1 MFTMLNRIIWLNALV
16 LFTILSP
23 NPSKAD
29 MASEIDHLIE
39 YIESSDC
46 TFIRNEKVHDNQNAS
61 DHIQKKY
68 AHTKRWIKS
77 TEDFIKYAA
86 TESSMSGRPYYV
98 KCDGIRIPT
107 AQWLTEELARF
118 RNKTQ

>member
-1 MFTMLNRIIWLNALV
+1 MI
-16 LFTILSP
+16 
-23 NPSKAD
+23 
-29 MASEIDHLIE
+29 SEIDHLIHYLE
-39 YIESSDC
+39 TSNC
-46 TFIRNEKVHDNQNAS
+46 TFIRNAKTHNSQDAS
-61 DHIQKKY
+61 EHIQKKY

-98 KCDGIRIPT
+98 ECDGVKTPT

-118 RNKTQ
+118 RNKSR